1 MNPQQQFSTLVDLL
15 RYRAIHQAQQTAFIF
30 LQDGEIEAE
39 KLTYKELD
47 RQARTIAAF
56 LQSIADTGDR
66 AILLYPSGL
75 EFIAAFFGCL
85 YAGIISV
92 PVSLPKRNRRN
103 KRLESIIKDTEAK
116 LVLTTTSVM
125 NETEKVFEENRV
137 LANLHCITTN
147 NFDGDRADD
156 WQSPLINSNTL
167 ALLQYTSGSTG
178 IPKGVMVSHG
188 NVLHNS
194 EYIKQAFNLSQ
205 SSVSVNWLPNFH
217 DMGLID
223 GIIQPLY
230 TGFLAVILSPV
241 SFLQKPIRWLQAIS
255 NYQGTHCGCPNFGY
269 DLCVS
274 KTTSETRAN
283 LNLSSWVT
291 AYCGAE
297 PIRRETIENFTATF
311 KSCGFQSQFFYP
323 CYGMAEAT
331 LMISGGKVADRP
343 IYTQVEA
350 KALEKSRIVEVS
362 IDAEKTK
369 HLVGC
374 GRARLD
380 TKIEIVDPLT
390 LKSCSEARV
399 GEIWVSGQ
407 SVAQGYWNKPEATK
421 ETFQARLTN
430 RKESFLRTGDL
441 GFIKDGE
448 LFVTGRLKDLI
459 IIRGQNHY
467 PQDIE
472 KTVDKSHPSLRPNC
486 GAAFSVEVKGV
497 EKLVVV
503 QEVERTHLRK
513 LDSDEVFK
521 AIDRAVWLEHELAIE
536 TIVLLKPGR
545 IPKTSSGKIQRS
557 ACQQQFLDGKLQ
569 NILATSSKRLVE
581 SEVKG
586 IDFSLLYFSSNEA
599 EFTDNKYQLLL
610 EGAKFADRHD
620 FHAVWIPERH
630 FHAFGGLYPEPSV
643 LGSALAMITERIR
656 IRPGSVVLPLQNPV
670 RVAEQWSVVDNLSK
684 GRVDVSFAKGWNQ
697 NDFVLSPE
705 NYANRTQVMFD
716 GIETVQKL
724 WRGESVYLPNGSGEE
739 TEIRVYPLPK
749 QSELP
754 IWITCSGG
762 KEAFIEAGAIGAN
775 ILTAL
780 LAQTVEEL
788 AEKIALYRES
798 RAKNGYDPNSGHVT
812 LMLHTFVSSEI
823 DFVRQQ
829 VRQPLINYL
838 QSSVNLW
845 QHSSKKT
852 HELTESEPD
861 ELLNYAFERYF
872 QTAALLGTP
881 SSCLSMVDRL
891 KQIGVNEIACLID
904 FGVDADS
911 VISNL
916 DYLDRL
922 RKLANGISD
931 RQIISEVKD
940 RAIDPTEPDRYLTRS
955 EKFSRPRADE
965 LIDWLRS
972 YANERINSRSID
984 ERRCIPPHIV
994 LDFGNRGLFGLQVPP
1009 EYGGIGLSNEDTLRV
1024 VEQLGAIDQTLTL
1037 FVGNHNVLGV
1047 RPIMKYASK
1056 TVREQ
1061 LLPQLATGRE
1071 IAAYALTESGA
1082 GSNPRAI
1089 SAKAIP
1095 NPNGG
1100 WLLKG
1105 AKIWSGSAA
1114 WSSVINIFVQ
1124 HLDTNGQS
1132 IGISG
1137 FVVPQGVKG
1146 LRQGPE
1152 ALTMGMRGM
1161 VQNAVF
1167 LDEVLVNSEQLLGE
1181 AGAGMKVAQDAMMHG
1196 RLVLAAGCV
1205 GGMKRCAQL
1214 TLRYSKRRLVSTGN
1228 LLNNPVTL
1236 VRLSDL
1242 TAAITALETLVF
1254 TIGEL
1259 LDRGVTVPEEVYA
1272 ACKTSGPEFFWQ
1284 AADQLVQLLGGRGY
1298 IETNIASQ
1306 ILRDARVFRI
1316 FEGPTETLNM
1326 FLGSRIINKGEELYR
1341 FLCEELDAPEI
1352 AQWLKTSAEQI
1363 DEHFTSL
1370 KSSSFERY
1378 DVIRWAYVRT
1388 GELTTLAI
1396 LLAAVCGANKRN
1408 ASKSLDR
1415 ALSWT
1420 KLQFEQKLKNILSG
1434 TPGELVASNAD
1445 AITSQIFDY
1454 ATKIGDL
1461 EQTSAGEDHKL
1472 DELLQCQT
1480 SEVKSQSE
1488 SDPIVE
1494 FNTKKHENLS
1504 KNEEYKFLENNT
1516 NTIYTADY
1524 IQNLIKNR
1532 LAKTSNI
1539 DVDSIEGHRAFVE
1552 YGVDSVMAVE
1562 LVQDLQECL
1571 QHPLEATLLWN
1582 FPTIESLSE
1591 YIVQTIQQTHEYESE
1606 NNGSLQQNE
1615 IKKEDEIEGKI

>member
-1 MNPQQQFSTLVDLL
+1 MKTQQQFSTLVELL
-15 RYRAIHQAQQTAFIF
+15 RYRAIYQAEQTAFIF
-30 LQDGEIEAE
+30 LEDGEIESR
-39 KLTYKELD
+39 KLTYQELD
-47 RQARTIAAF
+47 LHAREIAVS
-56 LQSIADTGDR
+56 LQSIANIGDR

-85 YAGIISV
+85 YAGVISV

-103 KRLESIIKDTEAK
+103 KRLESIVKDTEAK
-116 LVLTTTSVM
+116 LILTTTSVI
-125 NETEKVFEENRV
+125 NETKKVFEENRV
-137 LANLHCITTN
+137 LTNLHCITTN
-147 NFDGDRADD
+147 NFNGDRADD
-156 WQSPLINSNTL
+156 WQSLSVNSNTL

-178 IPKGVMVSHG
+178 TPKGVMVSHG

-194 EYIKQAFNLSQ
+194 EYIRQAFDLSQ

-230 TGFLAVILSPV
+230 TGFLSVLLSPV
-241 SFLQKPIRWLQAIS
+241 SFLQKPVRWLQAIS
-255 NYQGTHCGCPNFGY
+255 DYQGTHCGCPNFGY

-297 PIRRETIENFTATF
+297 PIRQETIENFTATF
-311 KSCGFQSQFFYP
+311 ESCGFQSQFFYP

-343 IYTQVEA
+343 IYAEIEA
-350 KALEKSRIVEVS
+350 KALEKNKIVEVS
-362 IDAEKTK
+362 VNAKKTK
-369 HLVGC
+369 YLVGC
-374 GRARLD
+374 GRTWLD
-380 TKIEIVDPLT
+380 TKLEIVDPLT
-390 LKSCSEARV
+390 LKSCSEERV

-407 SVAQGYWNKPEATK
+407 SVAQGYWNQPEATK
-421 ETFQARLTN
+421 ETFQAHISN

-472 KTVDKSHPSLRPNC
+472 QTVETSHLSLRPNC
-486 GAAFSVEVKGV
+486 GTAFSVEVKGV
-497 EKLVVV
+497 EKLVVL

-513 LDSDEVFK
+513 LDSDEVFE
-521 AIDRAVWLEHELAIE
+521 AIYQAVWLEYELAIE

-545 IPKTSSGKIQRS
+545 ISKTSSGKIQRS
-557 ACQQQFLDGKLQ
+557 ACRQQFLDGSLQ
-569 NILATSSKRLVE
+569 NVIVTSSSQLVE
-581 SEVKG
+581 REVKS
-586 IDFSLLYFSSNEA
+586 IEFSLLYFSSNEA
-599 EFTDNKYQLLL
+599 EFTDNKYQLLI

-630 FHAFGGLYPEPSV
+630 FHPFGGLYPEPSV

-670 RVAEQWSVVDNLSK
+670 RVAEQWSVVDNLSQ

-724 WRGESVYLPNGSGEE
+724 WRGESVYLPNGSGKE
-739 TEIRVYPLPK
+739 TEIKVYPLPK

-780 LAQTVEEL
+780 LAQTIEEL

-812 LMLHTFVSSEI
+812 LMLHTFISSEI
-823 DFVRQQ
+823 EFVRQQ
-829 VRQPLINYL
+829 VRQPFIEYL

-845 QHSSKKT
+845 QHSSKKP
-852 HELTESEPD
+852 HELTESERNN
-861 ELLNYAFERYF
+861 LLDYAFEKYF
-872 QTAALLGTP
+872 RTAALLGTP
-881 SSCLSMVDRL
+881 SSCLSMVERL
-891 KQIGVNEIACLID
+891 KEIGVNEIACLID

-922 RKLANGISD
+922 RKLANRISD
-931 RQIISEVKD
+931 RQIASDVKNENQT
-940 RAIDPTEPDRYLTRS
+940 INHTEPDRYLTRS
-955 EKFSRPRADE
+955 EKFSKSCADE

-972 YANERINSRSID
+972 YANKRINSRQID
-984 ERRCIPPHIV
+984 ERHCIPPHIV

-1009 EYGGIGLSNEDTLRV
+1009 EYGGIGLNNKDTLRV

-1071 IAAYALTESGA
+1071 IAAYALTEPGA

-1089 SAKAIP
+1089 STKAIP
-1095 NPNGG
+1095 NPNGD

-1137 FVVPQGVKG
+1137 FVVPQGAKG
-1146 LRQGPE
+1146 LRQGSE

-1196 RLVLAAGCV
+1196 RLVLAAGCI

-1214 TLRYSKRRLVSTGN
+1214 MLRYSKRRLVSTGN

-1242 TAAITALETLVF
+1242 TAAIIALETLVF

-1259 LDRGVTVPEEVYA
+1259 LDREVAIPEEVYA

-1326 FLGSRIINKGEELYR
+1326 FLGSRVINKGEELYK
-1341 FLCEELDAPEI
+1341 FLCKNLDAPEI
-1352 AQWLKTSAEQI
+1352 AQLLKTSAEQI
-1363 DEHFTSL
+1363 SEHFTSL

-1408 ASKSLDR
+1408 DTESLRR
-1415 ALSWT
+1415 ALDWT
-1420 KLQFEQKLKNILSG
+1420 KLQFEQKLRNILSG
-1434 TPGELVASNAD
+1434 TPGELVVSNAD
-1445 AITSQIFDY
+1445 AITAQIFDY
-1454 ATKIGDL
+1454 ATKIGNL

-1472 DELLQCQT
+1472 DELLRCQT
-1480 SEVKSQSE
+1480 SGVKSQPESE
-1488 SDPIVE
+1488 LIAKFDS
-1494 FNTKKHENLS
+1494 KKHEKIS
-1504 KNEEYKFLENNT
+1504 KNEKTKFLET
-1516 NTIYTADY
+1516 NSIYNADY

-1532 LAKTSNI
+1532 LAKRANI
-1539 DVDSIEGHRAFVE
+1539 DVDSIKDHRAFVE

-1591 YIVQTIQQTHEYESE
+1591 YIVQTIKQTPEYDE
-1606 NNGSLQQNE
+1606 NNGLLQQDE